1 MNDEVKD
8 PEATDDSA
16 APEGVQRAR
25 EVVNEGLAAARERF
39 REVASDAKGRYGHLQ
54 GEVRKGADRA
64 GEAARERYAQVSEN
78 VRGGYEKARKDF
90 DDLGQN
96 VNEYVRD
103 NPGRSVVLAAG
114 VGFVIGLLMRGR
126 RGDA

>member
-1 MNDEVKD
+1 MSDEEKESNSTD
-8 PEATDDSA
+8 SSFEQEAT
-16 APEGVQRAR
+16 QRAR

-39 REVASDAKGRYGHLQ
+39 REVANEAKGKYGRIQ

-78 VRGGYEKARKDF
+78 VRGGYEKARTDF
-90 DDLGQN
+90 DDLSQN

-114 VGFVIGLLMRGR
+114 IGFVVGLLLRGR
-126 RGDA
+126 RDEI